1 MVSSAQMLLDNNILI
16 ETDVFQNHMFQL
28 NNIGYEFTSGIVY
41 NLPVK
46 DIIAFSRKLCEFLT
60 EDSERL
66 LSEIDLPENERL
78 TLLNENDRNTLCF
91 FHKDIVDYLDKI
103 TA

>member
-1 MVSSAQMLLDNNILI
+1 MTNSAQTLLDNNILT
-16 ETDVFQNHMFQL
+16 ETDVFQNHIYQL
-28 NNIGYEFTSGIVY
+28 NSTGYEFTTGIIY

-46 DIIAFSRKLCEFLT
+46 DIIEFSKNLCEFLT
-60 EDSERL
+60 EDSERI

-91 FHKDIVDYLDKI
+91 FHKDIVDYLEKI
-103 TA
+103 TE

>member
-1 MVSSAQMLLDNNILI
+1 MVSSAQILLDNNILT
-16 ETDVFQNHMFQL
+16 ETDVFQNHMYQI
-28 NNIGYEFTSGIVY
+28 NNTGYEFTSSIVY

-78 TLLNENDRNTLCF
+78 TLLNEKDRNTLCF
-91 FHKDIVDYLDKI
+91 FHKDIVDYLGKI